1 MLALAATAC
10 GGGGDDGA
18 KTGSPVLQWYINPDD
33 GGQSKIASRCTESAG
48 GRYRIKAS
56 LLPRNASDQR
66 EQLLR
71 RLAAED
77 KSIDL
82 MSIDPVFVAE
92 FARAGFLAPIPEDQ
106 ARSLTHG
113 VVKPAVTSATWHGRL
128 VAVPM
133 WANTQLL

>member
-1 MLALAATAC
+1 MRSGRRPATACLVVAVLALAATAC
-10 GGGGDDGA
+10 GGSGDDDGA

-33 GGQSKIASRCTESAG
+33 GGQAEIASRCTESAG

-56 LLPRNASDQR
+56 LLPRSASDQR

-106 ARSLTHG
+106 ARSLTDG
-113 VVKPAVTSATWHGRL
+113 VVKPAVTG
-128 VAVPM
+128 
-133 WANTQLL
+133 